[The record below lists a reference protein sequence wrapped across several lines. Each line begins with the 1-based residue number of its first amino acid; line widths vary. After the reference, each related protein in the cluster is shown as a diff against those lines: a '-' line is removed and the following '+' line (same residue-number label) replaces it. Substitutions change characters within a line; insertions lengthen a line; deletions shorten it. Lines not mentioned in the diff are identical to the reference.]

1 MRNPLVFAGLFCAL
15 LPSAVAQQ
23 PRSFDWVRASDETS
37 VLDPAAFHAGRV
49 YHPSYNGGNLH
60 VDIDATLPVTIAM
73 TTEAAWLDAQ
83 QNPENLRN
91 PTFSCMREHV
101 ISTTYECALP
111 AATPMVLLV

>member
-1 MRNPLVFAGLFCAL
+1 MRATRMLAAMLCLLSAGAFAV
-15 LPSAVAQQ
+15 P
-23 PRSFDWVRASDETS
+23 PRSFAWVRASDETS

-101 ISTTYECALP
+101 ISTTYE
-111 AATPMVLLV
+111 